1 MIRQPIISIL
11 GHVDHGKT
19 TLLDKI
25 RSTTIAAKESGGI
38 TQHIG
43 ASEVPIDII
52 KKICSN
58 LKNFD
63 QQSIKIPGLLFI
75 DTPGHAAFT
84 NLRRRGGSIAD
95 LAILVID
102 VQDGIQPQTA
112 EAIDILKEYKT
123 PFVIAANKVDSI
135 SGWRK
140 SDTYCISD
148 SLASQSD
155 EVKNKLDTKIFELIG
170 EISRYGLQSNIY
182 TDVKDFQQEIAI
194 VPISALRGEGVADL
208 LMLVAGLAQRFLEMK
223 LTIEVNGPGRGGILE
238 RKEIRGLGTIIDVI
252 LYDGTLHINDTIAFA
267 TESGEVNTIKIRAL
281 LKPKPLREIRD
292 SASGFDYV
300 ESAGAATGVRI
311 SASGLET
318 ALVGST
324 IIESSDPDY
333 ITNIK
338 SELKDLF
345 KTTTYGLILKAD
357 SIGGIEA
364 LSKILESDDIP
375 ISRKS
380 IGNVTKRDILD
391 AFSMNASNQSYA
403 TVLAFNVSAEHD
415 AMEAAVASGVKII
428 NNTVIYKIVE
438 DYKLMVEKIMR
449 SKKAAAIGKMMLP
462 AKIKILPH
470 SCFRVSHPAVF
481 GIEVLMGTI
490 KPGYVMINEVGNR
503 VGKIKEIQNEKSSLP
518 EAKKG
523 DEVAISMTEPSFGRQ
538 VRENQILYTRVN
550 AQDSILL
557 KGEFSSLINEEES
570 DLLKEIMKIRSDNVD
585 A

>member
-1 MIRQPIISIL
+1 MIRQPIISVL

-25 RSTTIAAKESGGI
+25 RSTTIAAKEFGGI

-43 ASEVPIDII
+43 ASEVPINII

-148 SLASQSD
+148 SLAIQSD

-194 VPISALRGEGVADL
+194 VPISALKGEGVADL

-403 TVLAFNVSAEHD
+403 TVLAFNVSTEHD
-415 AMEAAVASGVKII
+415 AVEAAVASGVKII

-438 DYKLMVEKIMR
+438 DYKLMVEKIVR